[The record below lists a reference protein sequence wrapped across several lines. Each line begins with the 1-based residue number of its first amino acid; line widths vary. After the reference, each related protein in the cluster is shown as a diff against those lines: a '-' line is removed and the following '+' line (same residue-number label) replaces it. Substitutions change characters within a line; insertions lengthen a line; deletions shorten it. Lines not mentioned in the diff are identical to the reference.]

1 MGFDFGILYFIQD
14 HLRCA
19 FLDAV
24 MPYITYLGEAG
35 TIWFVAAIILL
46 ITKKY
51 RRYGVMMV
59 CAMALGYLTGEIVLK
74 GIVARPRPFSVDD
87 TVALLIHAPSG
98 FSFPSGHSVSSFA
111 ASAVIFRA
119 DKRIGIPALILAALI
134 AFSRL
139 YLFVHFPTDVLA
151 GIFIGAA
158 FGVLTVIIGEKI
170 CRRAA
175 DRKAE
180 KTRNGAD

>member
-1 MGFDFGILYFIQD
+1 MSFDFSILYFIQD

-51 RRYGVMMV
+51 RKYGVMIV
-59 CAMALGYLTGEIVLK
+59 CAMALGYLTGEIILK
-74 GIVARPRPFSVDD
+74 GVVARPRPFSLDD

-111 ASAVIFRA
+111 ASAVICRA
-119 DKRIGIPALILAALI
+119 DRRIGIPAIVLAALI

-151 GIFIGAA
+151 GILIGVF
-158 FGVLTVIIGEKI
+158 FGALTIIVGEAI
-170 CRRAA
+170 SRRAA
-175 DRKAE
+175 GKKEAKKA
-180 KTRNGAD
+180 G

>member
-1 MGFDFGILYFIQD
+1 MTFDFSVLFFIQE

-35 TIWFVAAIILL
+35 TIWFVAAIILI

-51 RRYGVMMV
+51 RRYGIMIV
-59 CAMALGYLTGEIVLK
+59 CAMALGYLTGEIILK
-74 GIVARPRPFSVDD
+74 GIVARPRPFAVDT
-87 TVALLIHAPSG
+87 TVELLIHAPSG
-98 FSFPSGHSVSSFA
+98 FSFPSGHSVSSAAAATVISRADRRFA
-111 ASAVIFRA
+111 A
-119 DKRIGIPALILAALI
+119 PAITVALFI

-151 GIFIGAA
+151 GIAIGLF
-158 FGVLTVIIGEKI
+158 FGIVTIIIGEKI
-170 CRRAA
+170 VRSVRE
-175 DRKAE
+175 RKKQMSPRE
-180 KTRNGAD
+180 